1 MNKQSEKDKP
11 SGFSWDWGKGITVA
25 IVLFII
31 STLSVVAYVVSL
43 DYHMVT
49 ENHYERAVN
58 YQEHIDR
65 VEQASAMSQPVQ
77 IKLMPGDRM
86 VRLQFPNSL
95 ALDNLKGTVELYRP
109 NDSSMDQ
116 KIDLNLNQNGIQE
129 ISSQNLARGKWLVKV
144 SWSSNGQN
152 YFKEESIFL

>member
-1 MNKQSEKDKP
+1 MNKQPDNNKSG
-11 SGFSWDWGKGITVA
+11 GFSWDWGKGLAVV

-49 ENHYERAVN
+49 ENHYEKAVN

-65 VEQASAMSQPVQ
+65 VEQASAMSRPVE
-77 IKLMPGDRM
+77 IKLMPGDRT

-95 ALDNLKGTVELYRP
+95 ALENLEGTVELYRP
-109 NDSSMDQ
+109 SDSSLDQ
-116 KIDLNLNQNGIQE
+116 KFDLSLNQNGIQE
-129 ISSQNLARGKWLVKV
+129 ISSRNLARGKWLVKV
-144 SWSSNGQN
+144 SWTSEGKD